1 MCVIAV
7 GTRVINRA
15 VRLLV
20 ICGLCALVRWK
31 CCTYIIMVTHIA
43 CGTYIYVYVHMLVTE
58 QALSITL
65 QYLALTY
72 FHIRRRYP
80 ARHPLR
86 PSP

>member
-43 CGTYIYVYVHMLVTE
+43 CGTYIYIRLRSHVSDGASSVYNI
-58 QALSITL
+58 AILST
-65 QYLALTY
+65 YLLPHKT
-72 FHIRRRYP
+72 
-80 ARHPLR
+80 
-86 PSP
+86 